1 MKKKFV
7 TLLLIILLVSC
18 TPKPD
23 SETVIDANL
32 IYTEVAETILAR
44 LSQTVIIP
52 ESATLTLT
60 SVPTD
65 TATITS
71 TATLL
76 PTITPTDVWTY
87 NPPGKVEVQI
97 LLYNHIS
104 DDQEDNPYYQWES
117 NVDIP
122 SDTFRQQMALLKETD
137 YTTIPMSLLVLALTE
152 GADLPSRPIAIT
164 FDANTQGI
172 YRKAF
177 PIMQEFGF
185 VGTIFIVANHLD
197 GDGTLTTPEVKEMIA
212 AGWEA
217 GSKGLNGIDLIDNYE
232 KLSEEISRS
241 RLVLEEKLATSVVIF
256 SYPFGRMDG
265 GIATRVANWGYQA
278 AVGLF
283 KSYEHTLSTRY
294 YLARYEILNGWT
306 IEEFSSILQWKPN
319 QIPVSQ
325 PGAEPVLTIST
336 ETAVP

>member
-1 MKKKFV
+1 MKKLYI
-7 TLLLIILLVSC
+7 TLVLIILLISC
-18 TPKPD
+18 APKPD
-23 SETVIDANL
+23 TETFVDANL
-32 IYTEVAETILAR
+32 IYTAAAATIHAQ

-52 ESATLTLT
+52 QSVTSTLTLEPA
-60 SVPTD
+60 PTG
-65 TATITS
+65 TITS
-71 TATLL
+71 TSTFE
-76 PTITPTDVWTY
+76 PTITPTDVWIH

-122 SDTFRQQMALLKETD
+122 SDVFRQQMEVLKEAG
-137 YTTIPMSLLVLALTE
+137 YTAIPMSLLVTALTE
-152 GADLPSRPIAIT
+152 GADLPARPIAIT

-185 VGTIFIVANHLD
+185 VGTIFIIANHLD
-197 GDGTLTTPEVKEMIA
+197 GNGILTTAEVKELIA
-212 AGWEA
+212 AGWEV
-217 GSKGLNGIDLIDNYE
+217 GSKGLNGVDLIDNYD
-232 KLSEEISRS
+232 KLSEEISSS
-241 RLVLEEKLATSVVIF
+241 RLILEKKLGTSVVIF

-265 GIATRVANWGYQA
+265 GISTRVANWGYQA

-283 KSYEHTLSTRY
+283 KSDEHTLSTRY
-294 YLARYEILNGWT
+294 YLARYEISNGWT
-306 IEEFSSILQWKPN
+306 IEDFSSILRWKPI
-319 QIPVSQ
+319 QLPTSQ
-325 PGAEPVLTIST
+325 PGAEPIIATST